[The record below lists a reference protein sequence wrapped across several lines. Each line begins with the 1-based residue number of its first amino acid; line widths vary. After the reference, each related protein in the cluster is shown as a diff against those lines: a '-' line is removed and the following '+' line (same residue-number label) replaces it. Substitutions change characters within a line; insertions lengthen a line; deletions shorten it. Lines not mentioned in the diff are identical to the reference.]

1 MSKKE
6 LMSTNFDTTVTTA
19 LDNIGIECIN
29 HAENDKGN
37 IVVKYDKE
45 VDGEKQTCE
54 VYIRDDRE
62 KQAVKAIDAIMNVES
77 ASPAILSASFAYMYE
92 LGTWRDCGFKKFSDY
107 AMSINRKLAD
117 NTIRKYV
124 NIGCCFFKQGT
135 IEPEFVDARLK
146 NNGVSVSALDAVIST
161 FKAFAEK
168 REVDGK
174 NGINY
179 RDHVSAFLDEFFDP
193 ENGIVKIHLGTNAK
207 AVKDDCAVLA
217 GRKTSDEKK
226 QEKKQDE
233 PQQLTPYEEVV
244 LAMKNYVT
252 SSGDKLV
259 WLQNAL
265 EEVLA
270 QLEKIEEA
278 NA

>member
-1 MSKKE
+1 M
-6 LMSTNFDTTVTTA
+6 
-19 LDNIGIECIN
+19 
-29 HAENDKGN
+29 
-37 IVVKYDKE
+37 
-45 VDGEKQTCE
+45 
-54 VYIRDDRE
+54 
-62 KQAVKAIDAIMNVES
+62 
-77 ASPAILSASFAYMYE
+77 
-92 LGTWRDCGFKKFSDY
+92 
-107 AMSINRKLAD
+107 
-117 NTIRKYV
+117 
-124 NIGCCFFKQGT
+124 
-135 IEPEFVDARLK
+135 
-146 NNGVSVSALDAVIST
+146 
-161 FKAFAEK
+161 
-168 REVDGK
+168 
-174 NGINY
+174 
-179 RDHVSAFLDEFFDP
+179 
-193 ENGIVKIHLGTNAK
+193 
-207 AVKDDCAVLA
+207 LA

>member
-1 MSKKE
+1 MKKNAIAT
-6 LMSTNFDTTVTTA
+6 TNFDTTVTTT
-19 LDNIGIECIN
+19 LDNIGIDCVN
-29 HAENDKGN
+29 HTENEKGN
-37 IVVKYDKE
+37 IVVFYDKE

-54 VYIRDDRE
+54 VYIRDERE

-77 ASPAILSASFAYMYE
+77 ASPAILSASFAYMFE

-135 IEPEFVDARLK
+135 IEPEFVDVRLK

-168 REVDGK
+168 REVGEKKD
-174 NGINY
+174 INY
-179 RDHVSAFLDEFFDP
+179 RDHVSAFLDEYFDP
-193 ENGIVKIHLGTNAK
+193 ENGVVKIHLGTNAK

-217 GRKTSDEKK
+217 GRKTTDEKK
-226 QEKKQDE
+226 QDKKQDE
-233 PQQLTPYEEVV
+233 PQELTTYEALV
-244 LAMKNYVT
+244 LALSNFVTDPKEDDEAVKNKC
-252 SSGDKLV
+252 SEL
-259 WLQNAL
+259 L
-265 EEVLA
+265 EMLKSI
-270 QLEKIEEA
+270 EK
-278 NA
+278 